1 MTSSPCQNN
10 RRGGLECKSEVP
22 YVIYSGKRTAVDA
35 PQNAFLR
42 YKTGERRGI
51 AVFLCGNRQFLEQQ
65 SRPDKGS
72 RCQSELHPAITTY
85 GGHSLPK

>member
-1 MTSSPCQNN
+1 MFIVCLSP
-10 RRGGLECKSEVP
+10 LECKSEVP
-22 YVIYSGKRTAVDA
+22 YVITLEREL
-35 PQNAFLR
+35 PQMPLKMRFLDVKQVR
-42 YKTGERRGI
+42 EGGI
-51 AVFLCGNRQFLEQQ
+51 AVFLCGNRQFLAQQ